1 MVLILFG
8 VGGRNVYA
16 IIHVEVTG
24 QLSEVVSICHVGPPE
39 IELVTRF
46 DSKPLYPLSHL
57 AILHCHFP
65 VKETTVCLRAVR
77 GWRDGTFSSSQY
89 LGGRGQR

>member
-57 AILHCHFP
+57 VGLILVVFICSFSP
-65 VKETTVCLRAVR
+65 VLC
-77 GWRDGTFSSSQY
+77 
-89 LGGRGQR
+89 